1 MNAHRHAPSDDHVPA
16 PRARRRLPRF
26 RDLAATAVMGLVF
39 AALLVPFGGSFAAAP
54 SARTMIATWS
64 TTQQVTNVADSSAS
78 ITYTG
83 RWIRA
88 VHRSYL
94 GRSVHSTTQR
104 GAKATMT
111 FSGTG
116 VSWVSAVGPTRGKAK
131 VYINGTLVKTVD
143 THAARFQAARIVFSK
158 TFADARPR
166 TISIVA
172 LGTAG
177 HPTLAV
183 DAIVVRNP
191 TAGSAKNPNATPP
204 PTPRATTAPAPTPAP
219 VPPAAPAGCTRTAP
233 NATGS
238 DQTSALQAA
247 INAAPNGSVLCLQ
260 AGATYRSEGTIGIE
274 NRQNLTID
282 GRGATIYTASIASAN
297 RSNWRL
303 VSSSGIV
310 LKSMTIKGANSA
322 PGVFNADHQ
331 QDHGIRIDGG
341 SAIEIANV
349 QLINQQGDGIYL
361 GNRDGLVPWV
371 DGVHVHD
378 VAISGSGR
386 NCIAI
391 TAARNVTVESAAV
404 ATCGYHAFD
413 IEPNTGSEG
422 ADHVLWRNSTV
433 AAPIFDYVF
442 ASNGKAGTMTNIR
455 VENVRAFGKEFRT
468 TVQAKPGYRFAN
480 VAILNNS
487 SDKSAS
493 GPVMWFGSI
502 DGLTVTGN
510 RQPLSSGS
518 LASVVNST
526 SVNVSGN

>member
-1 MNAHRHAPSDDHVPA
+1 
-16 PRARRRLPRF
+16 
-26 RDLAATAVMGLVF
+26 MGLVF
-39 AALLVPFGGSFAAAP
+39 AALLVPFGGSAAATP

-64 TTQQVTNVADSSAS
+64 ATQQVTNVADSDAT
-78 ITYTG
+78 IIYTG
-83 RWIRA
+83 RWTRA

-94 GRSVHSTTQR
+94 GHSVHSTTQR
-104 GAKATMT
+104 GAKASMT

-116 VSWVSAVGPTRGKAK
+116 VSWVSAIGPTRGKAN
-131 VYINGTLVKTVD
+131 VYINGKLVKTVD
-143 THAARFQAARIVFSK
+143 THAARFQAGRIVFSK
-158 TFADARPR
+158 TFATAASR

-177 HPTLAV
+177 HATVAV
-183 DAIVVRNP
+183 DAMVVRKAAAS
-191 TAGSAKNPNATPP
+191 TAKSPHATPKP
-204 PTPRATTAPAPTPAP
+204 VTKAPVGTPAP
-219 VPPAAPAGCTRTAP
+219 VPPAAPSSCTRVAP
-233 NATGS
+233 AATGS
-238 DQTSALQAA
+238 DQTSALQAF
-247 INAAPNGSVLCLQ
+247 INAAPNGSTLCLQ

-274 NRQNLTID
+274 NRKNLTID
-282 GRGATIYTASIASAN
+282 GRGATIYTASISTKN
-297 RSNWRL
+297 RANWRL

-310 LKSMTIKGANSA
+310 IKALTIKGANGS
-322 PGVFNADHQ
+322 PGVFNAAHQ

-341 SAIEIANV
+341 SGVEIANV
-349 QLINQQGDGIYL
+349 RLINQQGDGIYL

-371 DGVHVHD
+371 DGVHIHD

-391 TAARNVTVESAAV
+391 TAARNVTVEAAAL

-413 IEPNTGSEG
+413 IEPNNGSEG
-422 ADHVLWRNSTV
+422 ADRVLWRNSTV

-442 ASNGKAGTMTNIR
+442 ASNGKAGKMTNIR

-468 TVQAKPGYRFAN
+468 TVQAQSGYRFAN
-480 VAILNNS
+480 VAIVNNS
-487 SDKSAS
+487 SDKTVK
-493 GPVMWFGSI
+493 GPVMWFKAI

-518 LASVVNST
+518 VASVLDST